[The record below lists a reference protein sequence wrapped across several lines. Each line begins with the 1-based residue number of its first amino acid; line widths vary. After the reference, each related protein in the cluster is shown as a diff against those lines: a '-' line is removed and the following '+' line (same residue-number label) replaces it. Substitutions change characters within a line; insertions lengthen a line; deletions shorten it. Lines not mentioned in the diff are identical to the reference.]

1 MIVRRDIFKKI
12 YKKRNL
18 WCHKGNFGKLG
29 IIAGSYFYSGSPI
42 FVGTAALRAGCDI
55 VRIFAPERIS
65 NVIRSYLP
73 DLIVFPY
80 KSDFFDRSALGF
92 VLKNSK
98 DLSAFTIGNGMY
110 RDKKVLKNIRIFVK
124 KCDKPCVIDADAIYA
139 VKNMKLN
146 QKFLIT
152 PHSYEFFVLSEIKV
166 SNNLKERIE
175 AVKNVAKD
183 YNCTILLKGRID
195 VISDGEKVAINKT
208 GSVYMTK
215 GGFGDILTG
224 IAGAYLARN
233 VDTFTSACAA
243 AYLNGL
249 VGQKL
254 KYKEAIIA
262 SDALDYIKNVI
273 SSIVN
278 Y

>member
-1 MIVRRDIFKKI
+1 MIVRRGIFKKI

-55 VRIFAPERIS
+55 VRIFAPKCIS

-80 KSDFFDRSALGF
+80 KSDFFDRSALSF

-110 RDKKVLKNIRIFVK
+110 RDKKVLKNIRTFVK
-124 KCDKPCVIDADAIYA
+124 KCNKPCVIDADAIYA
-139 VKNMKLN
+139 IKNMKLN

-183 YNCTILLKGRID
+183 YNCTILLKGHID
-195 VISDGEKVAINKT
+195 VISDGERVAINKT

>member
-1 MIVRRDIFKKI
+1 MIIKRSIFRKI
-12 YKKRNL
+12 YKKRDP

-55 VRIFAPERIS
+55 VRIFSPECIS

-80 KSDFFDRSALGF
+80 ESKFFDKKALRF
-92 VLKNSK
+92 VLKNSN
-98 DLSAFTIGNGMY
+98 DLTAFTIGNGMY
-110 RDKKVLKNIRIFVK
+110 RNKKVLSAIKLFIK
-124 KCDKPCVIDADAIYA
+124 KCKKPCVIDADGIYA
-139 VKNMKLN
+139 IKNMKLN
-146 QKFLIT
+146 QNFLIT
-152 PHSYEFFVLSEIKV
+152 PHSYEFYVLSEIKV
-166 SNNLKERIE
+166 SNNLKERIQ
-175 AVKNVAKD
+175 AVKDVAKD
-183 YNCTILLKGRID
+183 YNCTILLKGHID
-195 VISDGEKVAINKT
+195 VISDGEKVAINRT

-224 IAGAYLARN
+224 IAGAYIARN
-233 VDTFTSACAA
+233 IDTFTSACAA

-249 VGQKL
+249 IGQKL
-254 KYKEAIIA
+254 KYKEALIA

-273 SSIVN
+273 SQIIK
-278 Y
+278 

>member
-12 YKKRNL
+12 YKKRDP

-55 VRIFAPERIS
+55 VRIFSPECIS
-65 NVIRSYLP
+65 NVIRNYLP

-80 KSDFFDRSALGF
+80 KSNFFDKSALKF

-98 DLSAFTIGNGMY
+98 DLNAFTIGNGMY
-110 RDKKVLKNIRIFVK
+110 RNKKVLKNIRSFIK
-124 KCDKPCVIDADAIYA
+124 KCKKPCVIDADAIYA
-139 VKNMKLN
+139 IKNMKLN
-146 QKFLIT
+146 QNFLIT

-166 SNNLKERIE
+166 SNNLNERIE
-175 AVKNVAKD
+175 AVKDVAKD
-183 YNCTILLKGRID
+183 YNCTILLKGHID

-233 VDTFTSACAA
+233 IDTFTSACAA

-249 VGQKL
+249 IGQKL
-254 KYKEAIIA
+254 KYKESMIA
-262 SDALDYIKNVI
+262 SDALDYIKNIV
-273 SSIVN
+273 SSIIN